1 MVTGLE
7 IAVLVAVLVLLLG
20 SYRVIHTVRPFI
32 VNAVVGLVVLLLAST
47 FGFGVE
53 ITPIVLVIVAIGGVP
68 GALLVVLLA
77 YVGLAFSP
85 IVVSSLLLAV

>member
-32 VNAVVGLVVLLLAST
+32 VNAVVGLVALLLASM

-77 YVGLAFSP
+77 YIGLAFDP
-85 IVVSSLLLAV
+85 IVVSPLVALA

>member
-7 IAVLVAVLVLLLG
+7 IAILIAIVVLLLG

-32 VNAVVGLVVLLLAST
+32 VNAVVGLVALILASL

-53 ITPIVLVIVAIGGVP
+53 ITPIVLLIVAIGGVP

-77 YVGLAFSP
+77 YLGIAFTP
-85 IVVSSLLLAV
+85 ILLAIAGLL

>member
-7 IAVLVAVLVLLLG
+7 VAVLVAAVVLLLG

-32 VNAVVGLVVLLLAST
+32 VNAVVGLVALILASM

-53 ITPIVLVIVAIGGVP
+53 ITPFVLLIVAIGGVP
-68 GALLVVLLA
+68 GAALVVLLA
-77 YVGLAFSP
+77 YLGIAFTP
-85 IVVSSLLLAV
+85 IGI

>member
-7 IAVLVAVLVLLLG
+7 VVILAAVVVLLLG

-32 VNAVVGLVVLLLAST
+32 VNAVVGLVALILASM

-53 ITPIVLVIVAIGGVP
+53 ITPIVLLIVAIGGVP

-77 YVGLAFSP
+77 YLGIAFTPITLVITGL
-85 IVVSSLLLAV
+85 L

>member
-7 IAVLVAVLVLLLG
+7 IAILAAAVVLLLG

-32 VNAVVGLVVLLLAST
+32 VNAVVGLVALILASV

-53 ITPIVLVIVAIGGVP
+53 ITPIVLLIVAIGGVP
-68 GALLVVLLA
+68 GALLVILLA
-77 YVGLAFSP
+77 YLNIAFTP
-85 IVVSSLLLAV
+85 LLALV

>member
-7 IAVLVAVLVLLLG
+7 VAVLVAVVVLLLG

-32 VNAVVGLVVLLLAST
+32 VNAVVGLLALILASM

-53 ITPIVLVIVAIGGVP
+53 ITPFVLLIVAIGGVP
-68 GALLVVLLA
+68 GAVLVVLLA
-77 YVGLAFSP
+77 YLGIAFTP
-85 IVVSSLLLAV
+85 VAI

>member
-7 IAVLVAVLVLLLG
+7 IAILIAVIVLLLG

-32 VNAVVGLVVLLLAST
+32 VNAVVGLVALILASV

-53 ITPIVLVIVAIGGVP
+53 ITPIVLLIVAIGGVP
-68 GALLVVLLA
+68 GALLVILLA
-77 YVGLAFSP
+77 YLNIAFTP
-85 IVVSSLLLAV
+85 LLALV

>member
-7 IAVLVAVLVLLLG
+7 VAVLAAVVVLLLG

-32 VNAVVGLVVLLLAST
+32 VNAVVGLVALILASV

-53 ITPIVLVIVAIGGVP
+53 ITPIVLLIVAIGGVP
-68 GALLVVLLA
+68 GAVLVVLLA
-77 YVGLAFSP
+77 YLGIAFTPISLAFVP
-85 IVVSSLLLAV
+85 V